1 MKYGFFPKAMWKL
14 FKKNYKKQLKLVL
27 EEPSAGYV
35 MSKAKIKYREI
46 VETIN
51 EFDKGERFLFN
62 ILSCAMLSAII
73 LNLSREYN
81 VNQITMFYCNAMN
94 NKIMRKAAKKSN
106 VYTSQGRALLKN
118 QAKNSELQSNP
129 YSWVFEVEDG
139 ANLNEYTA
147 TFKSCGICYLMNQL
161 GIGQYIPAMCAF
173 DYEMAKMNNTEFART
188 YTLAA
193 GGPYCDCHYKH
204 NGKLRK

>member
-1 MKYGFFPKAMWKL
+1 MWKT
-14 FKKNYKKQLKLVL
+14 FKKSYKKQLKVIL
-27 EEPSAGYV
+27 EEPGAGDV
-35 MSKAKIKYREI
+35 MSRAKIKYREI
-46 VETIN
+46 VESID
-51 EFDKGERFLFN
+51 EFNKEDRFLFN
-62 ILSCAMLSAII
+62 ILSCAMLSAVI

-81 VNQITMFYCNAMN
+81 VSQISTFYCSAMN
-94 NKIMRKAAKKSN
+94 TKIMRKAAKKSN
-106 VYTSQGRALLKN
+106 VYTSQGRALLKK

-139 ANLNEYTA
+139 KDLNEYTA
-147 TFKSCGICYLMNQL
+147 TFKSCGICHLMNQL

-173 DYEMAKMNNTEFART
+173 DYEMAKMNNTEFVRG
-188 YTLAA
+188 YTLAS